1 MENRTLQYYL
11 QPLMPQE
18 TLPEEVED
26 QIHTCFSDDEIAEY
40 ESRLPKLDYWYKGIQ
55 GLLPGQDSV
64 SPDAMKTQTWYSHG
78 SRETI

>member
-11 QPLMPQE
+11 QSLMPQE

-40 ESRLPKLDYWYKGIQ
+40 ESRLPKLDYWKRYASLG
-55 GLLPGQDSV
+55 GRDF
-64 SPDAMKTQTWYSHG
+64 
-78 SRETI
+78 SRGRIPSTRMP

>member
-11 QPLMPQE
+11 QSLMPQE

-40 ESRLPKLDYWYKGIQ
+40 ESRLPKLD
-55 GLLPGQDSV
+55 
-64 SPDAMKTQTWYSHG
+64 
-78 SRETI
+78 